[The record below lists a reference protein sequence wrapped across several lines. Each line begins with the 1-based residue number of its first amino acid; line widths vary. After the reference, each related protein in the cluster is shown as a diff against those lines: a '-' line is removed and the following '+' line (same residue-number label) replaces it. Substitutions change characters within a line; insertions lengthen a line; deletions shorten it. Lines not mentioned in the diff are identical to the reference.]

1 MGGRKGPAT
10 RVCRQRSAGVSK
22 YNHRVNLVGWE
33 TMGREK
39 SWCTLE
45 CPCCNRREQLFST
58 SRMLPS
64 GMWVLCS
71 EIFSIFGVFFLLR
84 ETLKLGFCV
93 NSLDFYICQPVKAK
107 LKISWGKCGQQ
118 AINL

>member
-1 MGGRKGPAT
+1 M
-10 RVCRQRSAGVSK
+10 SK

-71 EIFSIFGVFFLLR
+71 EIFFIFGVFLLLR

-93 NSLDFYICQPVKAK
+93 NSLDFYIEGQTKNILGQMWPTGNQFV
-107 LKISWGKCGQQ
+107 IS
-118 AINL
+118 NLNMGFYIPRAQN